1 MDFIYRINATVIGSK
16 EAKEGEG
23 GEVSKEGAGE
33 GEGAHEE
40 TDEHGEAKPAA
51 EGGETEPGG
60 AEAPGEPL
68 SVAQVAEAATATA

>member
-1 MDFIYRINATVIGSK
+1 VDFIYRINATVIGSK